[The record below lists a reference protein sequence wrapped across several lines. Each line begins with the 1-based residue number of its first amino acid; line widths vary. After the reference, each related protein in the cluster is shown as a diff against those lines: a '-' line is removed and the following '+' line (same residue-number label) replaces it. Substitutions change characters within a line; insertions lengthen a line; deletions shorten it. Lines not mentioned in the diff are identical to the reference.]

1 MGSKMEAVT
10 EGETGDLMWSESEIG
25 FELVVAMGEIGLDES
40 KKCVPRNQG
49 SGRYEE
55 AWG

>member
-25 FELVVAMGEIGLDES
+25 FELVIAIG
-40 KKCVPRNQG
+40 KIG
-49 SGRYEE
+49 AG
-55 AWG
+55 